1 MQLAGIYVF
10 RGDFLIVLW
19 LLNFTWTAA
28 NLTFVDA
35 MSERSRTK
43 SVTNIY
49 LCLAMI
55 VFFLTVCY
63 VSPLNNGSSTFE
75 VPITRFL
82 LAFLGQTP
90 VIVNPIYSVSE
101 RLVNVTIFLLRF
113 LYNQHRFPRGTV
125 TLSTRLQ
132 RLTVGETT
140 VTPPQVIPLVR
151 IEAHDIQG
159 GHTIISHT
167 PTLGSSVPDNTT
179 TTAGSTTIHIKHA
192 PNPATVT
199 NMEPFPLQF
208 AILGPQASTHP
219 SDQPQPRRWLGTAP
233 QPAVLVNEN
242 RIVGESLGGARFA
255 QVLVFRKKRKAFLCV
270 DDCVGGLVNE
280 NRIVVESE
288 NLKPVIFLSCLLTG
302 KKL

>member
-1 MQLAGIYVF
+1 MGAVQLAGIYVF
-10 RGDFLIVLW
+10 RADFLVVLW

-43 SVTNIY
+43 SVTNVY

-140 VTPPQVIPLVR
+140 VTQPQVIPLVR

-167 PTLGSSVPDNTT
+167 PTLGSSVPDTTT
-179 TTAGSTTIHIKHA
+179 TTAGLTTIHIKHA
-192 PNPATVT
+192 PNPATV
-199 NMEPFPLQF
+199 MEPFPLQF

-255 QVLVFRKKRKAFLCV
+255 QVLVSSKKK
-270 DDCVGGLVNE
+270 CVGG
-280 NRIVVESE
+280 S
-288 NLKPVIFLSCLLTG
+288 KFG
-302 KKL
+302 